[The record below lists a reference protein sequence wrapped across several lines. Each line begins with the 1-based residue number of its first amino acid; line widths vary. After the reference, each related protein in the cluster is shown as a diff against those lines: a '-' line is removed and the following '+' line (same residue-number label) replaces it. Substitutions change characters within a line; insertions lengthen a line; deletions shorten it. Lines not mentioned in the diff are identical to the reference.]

1 MASHHL
7 AIAKASLAAAMM
19 RPDPTPIARDDIT
32 QLHTLLEST
41 LEQCSPVNIQV

>member
-19 RPDPTPIARDDIT
+19 RPDPTPVARDGVA
-32 QLHTLLEST
+32 QLHSLLEAA
-41 LEQCSPVNIQV
+41 LEQCSSINIQV